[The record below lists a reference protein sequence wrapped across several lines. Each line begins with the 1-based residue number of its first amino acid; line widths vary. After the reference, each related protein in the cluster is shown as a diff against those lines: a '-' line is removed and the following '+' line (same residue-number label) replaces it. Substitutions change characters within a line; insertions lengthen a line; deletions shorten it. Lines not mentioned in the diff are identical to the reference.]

1 MNTRKK
7 PPARLPYF
15 TTERERLYPV
25 FREYRKA
32 NGLLD
37 REDGPAVVYANA
49 GEEWWQN
56 GKVHREAGA
65 AVTLG
70 NGARLMLS
78 GSSPY
83 LTNSAISKL
92 KLPGTKIWVNEGWIH
107 RLDGP
112 AIVDTMGKTQE
123 WWVNGRP
130 HRDDGPAAIGS
141 FENTWIW
148 HGLPLVSDKRVFF
161 IFDFAHLFPAQ
172 FVLRAFLGVNQK
184 IGRQLTG
191 YTTTAQKIRSL
202 VPDLDK
208 LLPLGDA
215 GLWDEMKQ
223 YIVASQAT
231 NADIDEIPLPNDYFN
246 D

>member
-7 PPARLPYF
+7 PPAKLPYF
-15 TTERERLYPV
+15 TTERERLYPIE
-25 FREYRKA
+25 REYRNA

-37 REDGPAVVYANA
+37 RADGPAVVYANS

-56 GKVHREAGA
+56 GRVHREAAA

-70 NGARLMLS
+70 KDARLWLS

-83 LTNSAISKL
+83 LQNAAISTL
-92 KLPGTKIWVNEGWIH
+92 KLPGSKIWVNKGWIH

-112 AIVDTMGKTQE
+112 AIIDAVGKTQE

-130 HRDDGPAAIGS
+130 HREDGPAAIGS
-141 FENTWIW
+141 FEETWIW
-148 HGLPLVSDKRVFF
+148 HGLPLVSDRRVFF
-161 IFDFAHLFPAQ
+161 IFDSAHLFPAH
-172 FVLRAFLGVNQK
+172 FVLRAFLAAKEKV
-184 IGRQLTG
+184 GRQLVG
-191 YTTTAQKIRSL
+191 YPTTAQKIRSL

-223 YIVASQAT
+223 HIATSQAI
-231 NADIDEIPLPNDYFN
+231 NADVDEIPLPNDYFN